1 MLLTGC
7 RTPWATHILPEKG
20 IPPGPNLELWNAVR
34 SNDLSRAEHAVEQG
48 ADVNT
53 STSSGITPLRWF
65 VYSWGN
71 GGPVRLRREHWVWG
85 DWQSVTSRPSS
96 PSIYKMLDLLV
107 REGADIDAKDENGFT
122 ALMCAA
128 KTANAKAVEALLVRG
143 ADPDV
148 QDNSGMTA
156 LHWAA
161 WQTPQDYAAVRKT
174 AKALLKYGAD
184 PALKDAEGKTPLD
197 QARRRRRRHPMIPL
211 LQPYLAGE

>member
-1 MLLTGC
+1 
-7 RTPWATHILPEKG
+7 
-20 IPPGPNLELWNAVR
+20 
-34 SNDLSRAEHAVEQG
+34 
-48 ADVNT
+48 
-53 STSSGITPLRWF
+53 
-65 VYSWGN
+65 
-71 GGPVRLRREHWVWG
+71 
-85 DWQSVTSRPSS
+85 
-96 PSIYKMLDLLV
+96 MLDLLV